1 MLNKCQDSTV
11 SWKDDVAFVT
21 VSHRTVFH
29 VYGHWEK
36 KFVSLYSYQVFC
48 LLFFPFLCIIKMLH
62 YVVRKTWKKLH
73 LLVTSSLDRIYNT
86 CIYLRPIILHNVI
99 HLVSIRFLC
108 LYSYIFVRYNCIFY
122 SILPMFSF
130 LRFMDILET
139 TQI

>member
-1 MLNKCQDSTV
+1 MSRFHSILKGWCRICHS
-11 SWKDDVAFVT
+11 VAPHSVPRIWALREKIRIFVFIPSFLFT
-21 VSHRTVFH
+21 
-29 VYGHWEK
+29 
-36 KFVSLYSYQVFC
+36 
-48 LLFFPFLCIIKMLH
+48 FFPFLCIIKMLH

-86 CIYLRPIILHNVI
+86 CIYLCSMILHNVI

-108 LYSYIFVRYNCIFY
+108 LYSYIFLRYNCIFH
-122 SILPMFSF
+122 SILLTFPF